1 MGKPRWCS
9 RNLNRDA
16 SLVTP
21 SLWAVGQTLIAL
33 DRRGLRIPRSF
44 HSKWIAQRG
53 RHGRRLQ
60 GEFREQCS
68 GIKRAVGR
76 ILMCVK
82 ESEQCKDAIGYAAER
97 RLRAPRSVR
106 IVSLTDRGKTCQR
119 SGRLGHHPEAH
130 ESEVSHAQL

>member
-1 MGKPRWCS
+1 MGKPRWSS

-97 RLRAPRSVR
+97 RLRARSQLPHRFFDRPRKNLSTKWTAW
-106 IVSLTDRGKTCQR
+106 SP
-119 SGRLGHHPEAH
+119 SGSA
-130 ESEVSHAQL
+130 